1 MQLINQSIS
10 YPSFLR
16 GLARALDI
24 RGAVAPH
31 YHHHRL
37 LGEQGSDEAAV
48 AADWAAVWSDLGG
61 AFSRV
66 VERDTADAHG

>member
-1 MQLINQSIS
+1 MPMIKHNLQV
-10 YPSFLR
+10 PSFLR
-16 GLARALDI
+16 GVARALDV

-31 YHHHRL
+31 YRRRAAR
-37 LGEQGSDEAAV
+37 EQPSDEAAV
-48 AADWAAVWSDLGG
+48 AADWAAVWSDLGT